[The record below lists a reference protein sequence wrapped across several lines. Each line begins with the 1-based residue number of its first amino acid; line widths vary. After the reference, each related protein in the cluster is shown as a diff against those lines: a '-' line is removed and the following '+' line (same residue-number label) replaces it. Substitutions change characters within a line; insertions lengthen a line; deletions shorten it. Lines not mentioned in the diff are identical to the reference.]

1 MALVLSAH
9 VASAR
14 CQLLDMGHVSLR
26 TVCATRGEAGA
37 PTPVGR
43 DRTVAPG
50 HHRWRGLGFGARWLR
65 NLGLSMN
72 AEQAASLLAKTP
84 LFAGLD
90 ESELLGLGACAHR
103 RSYHKGEYIF
113 HQGDTGNAVFVLTE
127 GRVKVIFASED
138 GDEMI
143 LATLQPPDVFGELA
157 LIDGG
162 PRSASIQTL
171 EPTTVLTLTRATLLD
186 LMSRQPG
193 VTDVVLRSLGRLVRR
208 MIAQASDLVFMDLH
222 GRVAKLLLRLIE
234 DSADHPGDGLSLD
247 LKMTQSDLAAMVGGS
262 RQSVNQILHQFER
275 RGYLRLEGQRL
286 MVEDVDALRRRAG
299 FPAS

>member
-1 MALVLSAH
+1 
-9 VASAR
+9 
-14 CQLLDMGHVSLR
+14 
-26 TVCATRGEAGA
+26 
-37 PTPVGR
+37 
-43 DRTVAPG
+43 VAPG

-65 NLGLSMN
+65 NLGLSMK
-72 AEQAASLLAKTP
+72 AEHAASLLAKTP

-113 HQGDTGNAVFVLTE
+113 HQGDTGSAVFVLTE

-171 EPTTVLTLTRATLLD
+171 EPTTVLTLTRATLLN

-208 MIAQASDLVFMDLH
+208 MIAQAGDLVFMDLH

-234 DSADHPGDGLSLD
+234 DSADPPGDGLSLD

-286 MVEDVDALRRRAG
+286 IVEDVDALRRRAG